1 MRRASTCAPLVRAE
15 AADTPTA
22 DIRAEAATIR
32 AAPTTLTVTIMRT
45 ATAAITTA
53 DTAATTATFPLITT
67 AQHFTVGRITR
78 GQRRWLT
85 HGDGAGRRG
94 TDTMAT
100 TSIRIRPTPAQP
112 YG

>member
-1 MRRASTCAPLVRAE
+1 MRRASTCAPLVPAE

-32 AAPTTLTVTIMRT
+32 TAPTTITVTIMRT

-53 DTAATTATFPLITT
+53 DIAATTAMFPLITT
-67 AQHFTVGRITR
+67 AQLFTVGRTTHGRRRSLTR
-78 GQRRWLT
+78 G
-85 HGDGAGRRG
+85 DGVGHRG

-100 TSIRIRPTPAQP
+100 TSIRIRSTPAQL

>member
-1 MRRASTCAPLVRAE
+1 MQRASTCAPLVRAE

-32 AAPTTLTVTIMRT
+32 AAPTTITGTIMRT
-45 ATAAITTA
+45 AIAAITTA
-53 DTAATTATFPLITT
+53 DIAATTAMFPPTIT
-67 AQHFTVGRITR
+67 AQHFTVGRITH
-78 GQRRWLT
+78 GQRQWLT

-100 TSIRIRPTPAQP
+100 TSIRIR
-112 YG
+112 